1 MNILKYLK
9 RLHDD
14 CLRLLPRIKFDKHH
28 ALHFAL
34 LSLYSSLIEL
44 VGCILILMDNRGRL
58 GVPSVFRTFL
68 ETYIEFHNLVRD
80 PKYGYY
86 IEANDAKEWLRVLKA
101 ARDTKNP
108 YLSEFSALPNLPELI
123 AKTKDELLNLKKR
136 GFEPLS
142 IRARFQRA
150 DMIEEYKSF
159 YNFLCTE
166 AHSNKRALIDR
177 HAEIDGNDYE
187 LVVYKNAP
195 DAEYLRYLDSAASL
209 LVSATVSI
217 HEKME
222 TDAVEEA
229 ASFGRAL
236 DAVRAAYKEGG

>member
-1 MNILKYLK
+1 MDILEYLK

-14 CLRLLPRIKFDKHH
+14 ALRLLPRIKFDKHH

-34 LSLYSSLIEL
+34 LSLYGSLIEL

-68 ETYIEFHNLVRD
+68 ETYVEFHNLVRD

-86 IEANDAKEWLRVLKA
+86 IDANDAKEWLRVLKA
-101 ARDTKNP
+101 ARDTRNP
-108 YLSEFSALPNLPELI
+108 YLSGLTALPNLPEII
-123 AKTKDELLNLKKR
+123 AKTEDELLNLKTR

-150 DMIEEYKSF
+150 DMLDEYESF

-166 AHSNKRALIDR
+166 AHSNKRALISR
-177 HAEIDGNDYE
+177 HTELGAGDYD
-187 LVVYKNAP
+187 LVVYKNGP
-195 DAEYLRYLDSAASL
+195 DAEYLEYLDSVAGL

-217 HEKME
+217 HSKFE
-222 TDAVEEA
+222 TDAIEETD
-229 ASFGRAL
+229 SFRMAL
-236 DAVRAAYKEGG
+236 DAVREMYKEEA